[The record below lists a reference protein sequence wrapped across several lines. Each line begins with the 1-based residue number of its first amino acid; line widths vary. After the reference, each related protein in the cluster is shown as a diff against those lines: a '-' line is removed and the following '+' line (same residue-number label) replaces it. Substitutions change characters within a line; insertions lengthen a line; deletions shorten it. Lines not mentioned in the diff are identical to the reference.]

1 MSSPSSLSDTY
12 VDLSGTARTIL
23 TTLCNSRD
31 FSQLNRYISA
41 DVMSQHED
49 EPPSFSRD
57 AFTQDWAA
65 ALHRM
70 PGVQLNIKEACV
82 DELQHKVWVRSE
94 ISGLPGGMRKES
106 IDMMTFNEEGLL
118 VKSVDCQRVLSRR
131 AGEDCALIRP

>member
-31 FSQLNRYISA
+31 FSQLNRYISP

-57 AFTQDWAA
+57 AFMQDWAA
-65 ALHRM
+65 ASHRV
-70 PGVQLNIKEACV
+70 PGIQLDIKEACV

-94 ISGLPGGMRKES
+94 ISGLPGGRRKES
-106 IDMMTFNEEGLL
+106 IDMMTFNEGGLL
-118 VKSVDCQRVLSRR
+118 VKSVDCQRVLSKRS
-131 AGEDCALIRP
+131 GED